1 MQTQMQLHQDCLEPI
16 VNKIKKKKCMKIIFQ
31 VEASYH
37 CYYKNIFIY
46 HCSMFSPDSAAA
58 AAAAAAE
65 FWSVPHPHPT
75 KNLQTFQNTSC
86 FYTPVPSPH
95 HPLDFLRTFLRA
107 HTVCIKLFLEL
118 PCRDRLKFY
127 TRLHRICFVLT

>member
-1 MQTQMQLHQDCLEPI
+1 MLTQMRLHQDCLEPI
-16 VNKIKKKKCMKIIFQ
+16 VNKIKKTKCTKIFQ

-46 HCSMFSPDSAAA
+46 QWSMFSPDSAA

-75 KNLQTFQNTSC
+75 KNLQTFQNTLC
-86 FYTPVPSPH
+86 FYTPLPSPH

-118 PCRDRLKFY
+118 PCLRQVKM
-127 TRLHRICFVLT
+127 LH